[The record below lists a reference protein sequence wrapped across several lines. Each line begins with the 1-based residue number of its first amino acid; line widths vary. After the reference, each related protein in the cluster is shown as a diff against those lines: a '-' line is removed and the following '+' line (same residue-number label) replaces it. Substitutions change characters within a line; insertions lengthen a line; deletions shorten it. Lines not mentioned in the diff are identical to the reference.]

1 MTTYPFTRALI
12 TGASSGIGL
21 ELAEQ
26 LGAAKVGLVV
36 VARRED
42 RLREIERRFPGTEVI
57 VADLTTPEGV
67 KAVVDRIA
75 NPHLPEIDL
84 VVNNAGF
91 GTSGHMHRIDP
102 DRLSREIRLN
112 VEALTRIMH
121 AAVAA
126 MIPRGIGYVLNV
138 SSVASFQASPGLAV
152 YSATK
157 AYVTSLT
164 EGVSEELRHT
174 GVRVTALCPGLTK
187 TEFQSVSNTS
197 GLATEFPDF
206 VWTSVPMVARTGL
219 RAVAAG
225 KTLAV
230 PGLLYK
236 VLVGFST
243 IIPRGASRKITRII
257 TRRG

>member
-1 MTTYPFTRALI
+1 MSTFPFTRALV

-21 ELAEQ
+21 EIVEQ
-26 LGAAKVGLVV
+26 LGAAGVQLVV

-42 RLREIERRFPGTEVI
+42 RLREIERRFPGTEVL
-57 VADLTTPEGV
+57 VADLTTNDGV
-67 KAVVDRIA
+67 KAVVDRIG
-75 NPHLPEIDL
+75 NPHLPDVDL

-102 DRLSREIRLN
+102 DRLAREIRLN
-112 VEALTRIMH
+112 SEALTRIMH
-121 AAVAA
+121 AAVNV
-126 MIPRGIGYVLNV
+126 MVPRGIGYVLNV

-164 EGVSEELRHT
+164 EGVAEELRHT

-187 TEFQSVSNTS
+187 TEFQSISNTT

-219 RAVAAG
+219 RAVASG
-225 KTLAV
+225 KVLAV
-230 PGLLYK
+230 PGVLYK
-236 VLVGFST
+236 VLVAVSNVM
-243 IIPRGASRKITRII
+243 PRVASRKITRII

>member
-1 MTTYPFTRALI
+1 MPTYPFTRALI
-12 TGASSGIGL
+12 TGASSGIGR
-21 ELAEQ
+21 EIVEQ
-26 LGAAKVGLVV
+26 LGSAKVGLVV

-42 RLREIERRFPGTEVI
+42 RLREIQSKFPGTEVI

-75 NPHLPEIDL
+75 DPHQPDIDL

-121 AAVAA
+121 AAIVA
-126 MIPRGIGYVLNV
+126 MTPRGIGYVLNV

-174 GVRVTALCPGLTK
+174 GVRITALCPGLTK
-187 TEFQSVSNTS
+187 TEFQSISNTS

-206 VWTSVPMVARTGL
+206 VWTSVPMVARAGL
-219 RAVAAG
+219 RAVAEG
-225 KTLAV
+225 RTIAV

-236 VLVGFST
+236 VLVGIST
-243 IIPRGASRKITRII
+243 VVPRGVSRKITRVI